1 MNARETLNAIYRPLE
16 TKRAAVQD
24 ALRPLG
30 LRVASAYYNG
40 HYQKDQDGDYV
51 RNDYPIPVVEVTGL
65 CDIEIEPDHLSVSA
79 KLTRERA
86 LAYDFSHLRAY
97 TYEVYGVQDY
107 LTDYAGETVKDAI
120 LGSAEREIG
129 FSFSF
134 PFETEGKTL
143 CAFAAFLREEGFYA

>member
-16 TKRAAVQD
+16 AKRAAVQD

-40 HYQKDQDGDYV
+40 HYQKDEDGDYV
-51 RNDYPIPVVEVTGL
+51 RNDYPIPVVEVAGL

-86 LAYDFSHLRAY
+86 LAYDFSRLRDYA
-97 TYEVYGVQDY
+97 YEVYGVQDY
-107 LTDYAGETVKDAI
+107 LTDYAGEDVKETI
-120 LGSAEREIG
+120 RNSAEREIG

-134 PFETEGKTL
+134 YFETDGETL
-143 CAFAAFLREEGFYA
+143 CGFASFLREEGFYA